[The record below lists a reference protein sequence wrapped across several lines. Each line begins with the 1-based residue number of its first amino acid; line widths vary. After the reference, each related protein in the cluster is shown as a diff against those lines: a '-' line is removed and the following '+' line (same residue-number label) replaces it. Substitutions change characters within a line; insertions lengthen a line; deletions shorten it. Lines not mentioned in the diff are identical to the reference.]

1 MRMRGNETIVKCN
14 KVNMTI
20 NRQNI
25 IAAIVANAGVWAGAN
40 RMRARVQRMWASV
53 YMHACEVNPFGVVWA
68 ILGMT

>member
-1 MRMRGNETIVKCN
+1 
-14 KVNMTI
+14 MTI

-53 YMHACEVNPFGVVWA
+53 YMHACEVNPFGVVLG